1 MLNFKDFYNK
11 KMNVKVHT
19 VVTTGLYRIK
29 LLFES
34 EQSQIFVALY
44 SSVWLIN
51 NQEQNKRLNH
61 LGLFICC
68 SKNQHFA
75 TMVK

>member
-44 SSVWLIN
+44 SSV
-51 NQEQNKRLNH
+51 
-61 LGLFICC
+61 
-68 SKNQHFA
+68 
-75 TMVK
+75 